1 MNAMRRVRII
11 IIAAPLILLVA
22 AMVWWLTRSR
32 EPALAILPVGRT
44 LQHDGTTKFL
54 VAITNN
60 SGSTLH
66 CVTGRTQIFTQGD
79 GQRTTNFM
87 EMKSGQLAPG
97 VGAHFVFDVPTNQ
110 PPWTLSVAYMPM
122 LSQSALR
129 FRALGARL
137 GLWQFAT
144 DFQFAETIQ
153 IEK

>member
-1 MNAMRRVRII
+1 MRRVRII
-11 IIAAPLILLVA
+11 IITVPLVLLVVA
-22 AMVWWLTRSR
+22 VMWWLTRSR
-32 EPALAILPVGRT
+32 EPALAIVPVGPKV
-44 LQHDGTTKFL
+44 QHDGTLKFL
-54 VAITNN
+54 VVITNH
-60 SGSTLH
+60 SSSTLH
-66 CVTGRTQIFTQGD
+66 CITGRTQIFTQGN

-122 LSQSALR
+122 LSQPALR